1 LQKPASHPRAWQ
13 HNHAVPETDLQGV
26 NGQSPPKQRKRV
38 VLRAI
43 VNGGAKAAA
52 MEKALAAHIAAHP
65 EDAGGAVE
73 DFNWILRIIIDP
85 RPNSSSSAVAPS

>member
-1 LQKPASHPRAWQ
+1 MRLPPKYAKLAKRAEELERL
-13 HNHAVPETDLQGV
+13 VC
-26 NGQSPPKQRKRV
+26 PPKQRKRV